1 MVPAEAAC
9 RHWLGRGEVVRARR
23 EHDVSMFTPPSA
35 TERPR
40 LLAIQAARLF
50 DGVGTEVIADPLVV
64 LDGATIVSVQ
74 HGVKPPD
81 GAEVVDLGGATLM
94 PGLIDTHVHLVFDS
108 GVDPVGMLAARTD
121 DQALAAARDA
131 ALVALRGG
139 VTTVRDL
146 GDRNYLSLGLRDEP
160 GLPTILSAG
169 PPITTPGGHC
179 HFLGGATD
187 ATEEGVRA
195 AVREHVERGVDV
207 IKIMA
212 SGGTMTPGTR
222 QEVAQ
227 FPAGVLRAAVQEA
240 HLLGLVVTAHAH
252 GTQAIRDAVD
262 AGVDGMEHVS
272 FWSAEGVDEPGDL
285 IELIAE
291 RGITVGATV
300 GIRPVPGDAPP
311 PAVVSR
317 LPLILENTR
326 RLVEAGAR
334 IVAGTDAGIGQGKPH
349 DVCRFAMPQL
359 RDLGMDAAQA
369 LRAVTSVAA
378 HVCGLSD
385 RKGRVAAGF
394 DADLLA
400 VDGDPLTDPEAVHRI
415 SAVYHNGRAVTLS
428 SPAVR

>member
-1 MVPAEAAC
+1 M
-9 RHWLGRGEVVRARR
+9 VRALR
-23 EHDVSMFTPPSA
+23 EQDVVMSTPTSA
-35 TERPR
+35 TPRPR
-40 LLAIQAARLF
+40 LLAIHAAWLF
-50 DGVGTEVIADPLVV
+50 DGVGSELIADPLVV

-74 HGVKPPD
+74 QGVKPPD

-94 PGLIDTHVHLVFDS
+94 PGLIDTHVHLAFDS
-108 GVDPVGMLAARTD
+108 SADPVQTLAARTD
-121 DQALAAARDA
+121 EQALAAARQA
-131 ALVALRGG
+131 ALVAVRGG

-179 HFLGGATD
+179 FFLGGATE

-240 HLLGLVVTAHAH
+240 HRHGLVITAHAH
-252 GTQAIRDAVD
+252 GKQAIRDAVE

-285 IELIAE
+285 IELIVE
-291 RGITVGATV
+291 RSITVGATV
-300 GIRPVPGDAPP
+300 GFRPVPGAAPP
-311 PAVVSR
+311 PAVLSR
-317 LPLILENTR
+317 LPLIMENTR
-326 RLVEAGAR
+326 RLVQAGAR
-334 IVAGTDAGIGQGKPH
+334 IVAGTDAGIGRWKPH
-349 DVCRFAMPQL
+349 DVCRSAMPQL

-369 LRAVTSVAA
+369 LRTVTSVAA
-378 HVCGLSD
+378 HVCGLAD

-400 VDGDPLTDPEAVHRI
+400 VDGDPLTDPEAIHRI
-415 SAVYHNGRAVTLS
+415 RAVYRNGRAVALS
-428 SPAVR
+428 SPPAQ